1 MAFVP
6 DAWDKYQRWCRLV
19 ILLHEWG
26 ETLIKDLL
34 NKLGIDIK
42 NGAQLYQK
50 LEPHEKTIKKM
61 PYYLQATILL
71 PTKVDATKLDLSSL
85 SHVIRIVDTQKQY
98 PGISNLRYMRNDL
111 FFMSNSQRDMSQILC
126 QFGARNSLKFRQ
138 L

>member
-6 DAWDKYQRWCRLV
+6 DACDKYQRWCRLV

-50 LEPHEKTIKKM
+50 LEPNEKTIKKM
-61 PYYLQATILL
+61 PYYLQATILP
-71 PTKVDATKLDLSSL
+71 PTKVDAIKLDLSSL
-85 SHVIRIVDTQKQY
+85 SHVIRIVECY
-98 PGISNLRYMRNDL
+98 
-111 FFMSNSQRDMSQILC
+111 
-126 QFGARNSLKFRQ
+126 
-138 L
+138 